1 MLVHART
8 ATQLPSESPAWHA
21 GDLLTALLMAWM
33 DKHPSNLKAAVEK
46 AVAGLQGV
54 LQATA
59 EAAGD
64 AASAK
69 ERDSK
74 VHTASLVLQMRLSG
88 CSVHQ
93 DQSLHV
99 CTCSSAA

>member
-1 MLVHART
+1 MLHAG
-8 ATQLPSESPAWHA
+8 LPEPQPIPAHHCSLA

-46 AVAGLQGV
+46 AVAGLQGI

-59 EAAGD
+59 KAAGD
-64 AASAK
+64 AAVAK

-74 VHTASLVLQMRLSG
+74 VRDANSRAGNVG
-88 CSVHQ
+88 CFR
-93 DQSLHV
+93 
-99 CTCSSAA
+99 CPACMP